1 MNKAK
6 FDSMIP
12 HANATIVLVT
22 PFEEDD
28 MLDDVLMSAI
38 RSHHTKKSRARETYL
53 ANSTHPRDHSATLKH
68 NQQRRGEKLY
78 NKAGRTRKRKNAD
91 KRDVRTEIDL
101 VFGNKHHGLGYV
113 DDPELFASG
122 YNIGYEDGYGEGFN
136 DGCAATN
143 DTSHNESGSPVLM
156 PWENIE
162 LVMYLFDD
170 AESFL
175 IKHKN
180 TKEKYASEFKLMRT
194 ALEHSVNKLTNTN
207 IPVLADI
214 IFPEDILLLLLG
226 EAGYAYMT
234 ELSMHHLM
242 DIVAHN
248 LYALYN
254 QPELHQYY
262 LELLKDRD
270 ANCE

>member
-6 FDSMIP
+6 FHSMIP
-12 HANATIVLVT
+12 HANTTIVLVT

-28 MLDDVLMSAI
+28 MLDDVLLSAM
-38 RSHHTKKSRARETYL
+38 RSHHTKKSRARENYL

-68 NQQRRGEKLY
+68 NQERRGEKLY
-78 NKAGRTRKRKNAD
+78 NKAGRTRKRKAAD
-91 KRDVRTEIDL
+91 KRDVKAEIDL
-101 VFGNKHHGLGYV
+101 IFSNNHCGLGYV

-122 YNIGYEDGYGEGFN
+122 YNVGYDDGYDAGYN
-136 DGCAATN
+136 DGCVATTN
-143 DTSHNESGSPVLM
+143 APHNEVGSAVLQ
-156 PWENIE
+156 PWENID
-162 LVMYLFDD
+162 LVMHLFDD

-175 IKHKN
+175 SKHKN
-180 TKEKYASEFKLMRT
+180 TQEKYATEFKLMRA
-194 ALEHSVNKLTNTN
+194 ALEHSVHKLNIAK

-214 IFPEDILLLLLG
+214 IFPEDILLLLFG

-242 DIVAHN
+242 EIVAHN

-254 QPELHQYY
+254 QPELHHYY
-262 LELLKDRD
+262 LELLQNRD

>member
-6 FDSMIP
+6 FHSMIP
-12 HANATIVLVT
+12 QASTTIVLLT

-28 MLDDVLMSAI
+28 MLDDILMSAI
-38 RSHHTKKSRARETYL
+38 HSHHSKKSHARETHL

-68 NQQRRGEKLY
+68 NQERRGEKLY

-91 KRDVRTEIDL
+91 QREFKAEIDL
-101 VFGNKHHGLGYV
+101 IFGNKHRGFGYI
-113 DDPELFASG
+113 DDPELYASG
-122 YNIGYEDGYGEGFN
+122 YNVGYDDGYDAGYT
-136 DGCAATN
+136 DGCVATSN
-143 DTSHNESGSPVLM
+143 TPQSEVGSAVLE
-156 PWENIE
+156 PWENID

-175 IKHKN
+175 IKHKK
-180 TKEKYASEFKLMRT
+180 TKEKYASEFKLMR
-194 ALEHSVNKLTNTN
+194 AVLEHSVTKLNN
-207 IPVLADI
+207 AKVPVLADI

-226 EAGYAYMT
+226 KAGYAYMQ

-242 DIVAHN
+242 EIVAHN

-254 QPELHQYY
+254 QPELYQYY
-262 LELLKDRD
+262 LELLKNRNAD
-270 ANCE
+270 CE

>member
-1 MNKAK
+1 MNKIK
-6 FDSMIP
+6 FDSLIP
-12 HANATIVLVT
+12 QASTTIVLVT

-38 RSHHTKKSRARETYL
+38 RSHHTKKSRARENYR
-53 ANSTHPRDHSATLKH
+53 ANSTHPRDHSETLKH

-78 NKAGRTRKRKNAD
+78 NKAGRTRKRKDAD
-91 KRDVRTEIDL
+91 KRDIRAEVDL
-101 VFGNKHHGLGYV
+101 IFSNKHRGLGYV

-122 YNIGYEDGYGEGFN
+122 YNVGYDDGYDAGYT
-136 DGCAATN
+136 DGCVSTN
-143 DTSHNESGSPVLM
+143 NNLQKEEGSAVLL
-156 PWENIE
+156 PWENLE

-175 IKHKN
+175 VKHQN
-180 TKEKYASEFKLMRT
+180 TKEKYATEFKLMRA
-194 ALEHSVNKLTNTN
+194 ALEHSVQKLNNAKTS
-207 IPVLADI
+207 VLADI
-214 IFPEDILLLLLG
+214 IFPEDILLMLLG

-234 ELSMHHLM
+234 ELCMHHLM
-242 DIVAHN
+242 EIVAHN

-262 LELLKDRD
+262 LELLQNRD
-270 ANCE
+270 TNCE

>member
-38 RSHHTKKSRARETYL
+38 RSHHTKKSRARENYL
-53 ANSTHPRDHSATLKH
+53 ANSAHPRDHSATLKH
-68 NQQRRGEKLY
+68 NRQRRGEKLY

-101 VFGNKHHGLGYV
+101 VFGNKHRGLGYV
-113 DDPELFASG
+113 DDPELFTSG
-122 YNIGYEDGYGEGFN
+122 YNVGYDDGYDAGYN
-136 DGCAATN
+136 DGCETTS
-143 DTSHNESGSPVLM
+143 DTPLGEVGSAVLE
-156 PWENIE
+156 PWENLE

-175 IKHKN
+175 IKHQK
-180 TKEKYASEFKLMRT
+180 TKEKYASEFKLMRV
-194 ALEHSVNKLTNTN
+194 ALEHSVNKLNN
-207 IPVLADI
+207 AKIPVLADI

-234 ELSMHHLM
+234 QLSMHHLM
-242 DIVAHN
+242 EIVAHN

-262 LELLKDRD
+262 LELLKNRN

>member
-28 MLDDVLMSAI
+28 MLDDILMSAI

-53 ANSTHPRDHSATLKH
+53 ANGAHPRDHSATLKH
-68 NQQRRGEKLY
+68 NRQRRGEKLY

-101 VFGNKHHGLGYV
+101 VFGNKHRGLGYV

-122 YNIGYEDGYGEGFN
+122 YNVGYDDGYDEGYT
-136 DGCAATN
+136 DGFAATDN
-143 DTSHNESGSPVLM
+143 TSHNENGSPALM

-170 AESFL
+170 AEKFL

-180 TKEKYASEFKLMRT
+180 TKEKYASEFKLMRA
-194 ALEHSVNKLTNTN
+194 ALEHSVNKLNKTKV
-207 IPVLADI
+207 PVLADI
-214 IFPEDILLLLLG
+214 IFSEDILLLLLG

-234 ELSMHHLM
+234 QLSMHHLM

-262 LELLKDRD
+262 LELLKNRD
-270 ANCE
+270 TNCE